1 MGKLH
6 YFTALL
12 LIILLAIASGWVF
25 KSIENIP
32 LLTKEKPRHIPD
44 YFLKNFTSTTMNN
57 SGEIAY
63 QVKAKQLEHYPDDGS
78 MKLLQPIF
86 SFYEN
91 NIKIWTAQSNQ
102 AFILK
107 NNEKIHLQGNVVLQQ
122 ILRSNKNNTSIK
134 NNKPMILTAEQFT
147 IEPHRNLAYTKSNI
161 KLHQGNNYIQAL
173 GMRADMSK
181 NRIEFLSKTRSHYVL
196 PEK

>member
-12 LIILLAIASGWVF
+12 LIILLAVASGWIF
-25 KSIENIP
+25 KSIENNPI
-32 LLTKEKPRHIPD
+32 LTKEKPRHDPD

-57 SGEIAY
+57 KGDIAY
-63 QVKAKQLEHYPDDGS
+63 QVKAEQLEHYPDDGS

-91 NIKIWTAQSNQ
+91 NIKIWTAQANE
-102 AFILK
+102 ALILR
-107 NNEKIHLQGNVVLQQ
+107 NNEKIHLEGNVILQQ
-122 ILRSNKNNTSIK
+122 ISNSNKNSLK
-134 NNKPMILTAEQFT
+134 SEAMILTAKQLT
-147 IEPHRNLAYTKSNI
+147 IEPEKSLAHTKSNI

-173 GMRADMSK
+173 GMRANLSE

-196 PEK
+196 P